1 MADCFLT
8 AAQRSDPEQQNPA
21 IPGCS
26 PKENPFFPVKSGKRR
41 VMQRF
46 KILFS
51 CEDSGGDSGE
61 LINISSASG

>member
-41 VMQRF
+41 VVQSL
-46 KILFS
+46 KIVHFL
-51 CEDSGGDSGE
+51 EDSSR
-61 LINISSASG
+61 

>member
-41 VMQRF
+41 VLLTFTFAQFR
-46 KILFS
+46 
-51 CEDSGGDSGE
+51 EDFHAE
-61 LINISSASG
+61 VAE

>member
-1 MADCFLT
+1 LT

-41 VMQRF
+41 VLLTCNFAQFR
-46 KILFS
+46 
-51 CEDSGGDSGE
+51 EDFHAE
-61 LINISSASG
+61 VAE